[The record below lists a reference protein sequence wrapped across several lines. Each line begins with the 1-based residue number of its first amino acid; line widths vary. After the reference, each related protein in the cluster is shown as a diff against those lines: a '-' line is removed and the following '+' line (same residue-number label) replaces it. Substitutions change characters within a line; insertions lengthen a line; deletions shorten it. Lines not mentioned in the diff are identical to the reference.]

1 MSVKAIREYHGKVMI
16 FRNLG
21 DQYRGAL
28 ITPAFFSQDLA
39 LGWWNLTQEHPWLLT
54 EGLVVKPDQ
63 LIKRRGKHGLIKVN
77 VGFEEV
83 KTWILDR
90 VHKETDVEGV
100 KGPLTHFLIEPFVP
114 HKQEDEY
121 YVCIQSHR
129 YYDELFF
136 YHEGGVDVGDVDA
149 KAERMFVQT
158 TEASPDDDGITKA
171 LLTKVPSARQKLV
184 ADYIAKLY
192 RLYRELHYCYLEI
205 NPIVITKDNKIL
217 ALDLAAKL
225 DETAAFLVAPKW
237 GEVDWPAPFGRREY
251 PEEEF
256 IRKLDEKTGA
266 SLKLTVLN
274 PAGRVWLMV
283 AGGGASVVYA
293 DTVVDFG
300 FGDELANYGEY
311 SGAPTAEE
319 TFQYAK
325 TLFTLIFKNKP
336 RPDGNVFIVGGGIA
350 NFTDV
355 SATFGGLIKAIN
367 TYSEELKEHKVSFW
381 VRRAGLNFL
390 EGLRKIKTAVKELGL
405 PIKVYGP
412 ETHMTAVVPMALGLM
427 DVLEEPD
434 LDAAEYLKIG
444 GGSRMTN
451 MLAHKSAIKTSPR
464 GVEAGAMSTHKAGDP
479 NTTEKHPHIHYP
491 ARNLTKLATY
501 TADSGTTCLVYNL
514 QQAAVQRMLDF
525 DGMCGR
531 KTPSVSAVVFPF
543 GGRSNM
549 KVYWG
554 MEEIF
559 VPVYP
564 SIQSALEAH
573 PDISVMINFASFRS
587 SYDSSMEALQYPQ
600 LKTVAI
606 IAEGMPERQTRE
618 ILQTAEQRCVTIIGP
633 ATVGG
638 IKPGC
643 FRIGNTGG
651 AIENIIMSKLY
662 RPGSVAY
669 VSRSGG
675 MSNEL
680 NNIIAR
686 QTDGV
691 HEGVAVGGDRYPGT
705 RFLDHIL
712 RYQEDKDVKMIVL
725 LGEVG
730 GVDEYEVLDAIK
742 DGRITK
748 PLIAWCVGTCAAA
761 FGEEMQFGHA
771 GAQSRGSRETAKAK
785 NFALSELAPQVT
797 VPTSFDNLGMEI
809 GRVYKELCDKG
820 VIKPFHEPEVPTVPK
835 DFKTLQ
841 KLGVV
846 RPNPANIVCSISDDR
861 GDEVTYCGV
870 KLSQI
875 IETGGT
881 VGSALSL
888 LWFKRNLP
896 LECTKFL
903 EMILVICADHG
914 PAVSGAHNAIVC
926 ARAGKDVVDSLC
938 SGLLTIGP
946 RFGGALDDAAK
957 SFTKAFDKG
966 MSPKDYVDT
975 MKKNNELVMGIGH
988 RIKSKHN
995 PDKRVELLKAY
1006 ALKHWSCDNPMK
1018 SVLGFALGVEETTV
1032 KKKANLILNVDGC
1045 IAAAFVDMMRVCGAF
1060 TREDADQLVDAGC
1073 LNGLFVLARSIGL
1086 IGHIL
1091 DQKRLGQPLY
1101 RHPFSDIAYI
1111 EEKQPESRRER
1122 SETAQ
1127 PLFPQ
1132 GATSATLRVE
1142 SNRS

>member
-1 MSVKAIREYHGKVMI
+1 MSVKAIREYHGKAMI
-16 FRNLG
+16 FKNLG
-21 DQYRGAL
+21 DTYRGCL
-28 ITPAFFSQDLA
+28 IGPSFWAKDPTQGWSDLTKA
-39 LGWWNLTQEHPWLLT
+39 NPWLLT

-63 LIKRRGKHGLIKVN
+63 LIKRRGKAGLIKVN
-77 VGFEEV
+77 VKFDEV
-83 KTWILDR
+83 KAWILER
-90 VHKETDVEGV
+90 VHKEKDVEGV
-100 KGPLTHFLIEPFVP
+100 TGTLTHFLIEPFVA

-129 YYDELFF
+129 YYDEILF
-136 YHEGGVDVGDVDA
+136 YHEGGVDIGDVDS
-149 KAERMFVQT
+149 KAERMAIGTVDSSPSC
-158 TEASPDDDGITKA
+158 EAITKA
-171 LLTKVPSARQKLV
+171 LLQKVPVARQKIV
-184 ADYIAKLY
+184 GDYCQKLY
-192 RLYRELHYCYLEI
+192 QLYRDLHYCYLEI
-205 NPIVITKDNKIL
+205 NPLVVTPDNTII

-225 DETAAFLVAPKW
+225 DETAAFLVEKKW
-237 GEVDWPAPFGRREY
+237 GEVDFPTPFGRIEY
-251 PEEEF
+251 PEEEH

-300 FGDELANYGEY
+300 YGDELANYGEY
-311 SGAPTAEE
+311 SGAPTGEE

-325 TLFTLIFKNKP
+325 TLFTLMFKNKP
-336 RPDGNVFIVGGGIA
+336 RKDGNVFIVGGGIA

-367 TYSEELKEHKVSFW
+367 SYQDELKEHKVSFW

-390 EGLRKIKTAVKELGL
+390 EGLRKIKTAVKALDI

-412 ETHMTAVVPMALGLM
+412 ETHMTAVIPMALGLM
-427 DVLEEPD
+427 DVLAEPD

-444 GGSRMTN
+444 GGGGGRMTN
-451 MLAHKSAIKTSPR
+451 MLAHKNARHADSPT
-464 GVEAGAMSTHKAGDP
+464 GSGKQNGHGDGHDQNFPVSKQPTKCGDP
-479 NTTEKHPHIHYP
+479 NAVEKHPHMHYP
-491 ARNLTKLATY
+491 ERNLQTLSSY
-501 TADSGTTCLVYNL
+501 QADENTTCLVYNL
-514 QQAAVQRMLDF
+514 QQQAVQRMLDF
-525 DGMCGR
+525 DGICGR

-554 MEEIF
+554 VEEIF
-559 VPVYP
+559 IPVYP
-564 SIQSALEAH
+564 SIRGALEAH
-573 PDISVMINFASFRS
+573 PDITVMINFASFRS
-587 SYDSSMEALQYPQ
+587 SYDSSMEALQYRQ
-600 LKTVAI
+600 LKAIAI

-618 ILQTAEQRCVTIIGP
+618 ILQTAESRGISVIGP

-680 NNIIAR
+680 NNIICR
-686 QTDGV
+686 NTDGV

-712 RYQEDKDVKMIVL
+712 RYQADKDVKMIVL

-771 GAQSRGSRETAKAK
+771 GAQSRGNKETAKSK
-785 NFALSELAPQVT
+785 NAALASCAPQVS
-797 VPTSFDNLGMEI
+797 VPASFDGLGMEI
-809 GRVYKELCDKG
+809 QRVYLQLVTEG
-820 VIKPFHEPEVPTVPK
+820 VIKPFDEPEVPTVPK

-870 KLSQI
+870 KLSHI
-875 IETGGT
+875 IENGGT
-881 VGSALSL
+881 IGSALSL

-946 RFGGALDDAAK
+946 RFGGALDNAAK

-966 MSPKDYVDT
+966 MSAKEYVDT
-975 MKKNNELVMGIGH
+975 MKKNNELIMGIGH

-995 PDKRVELLKAY
+995 PDKRVELLKNY
-1006 ALKHWSCDNPMK
+1006 ALKHWSCDDPQK
-1018 SVLGFALGVEETTV
+1018 SVLGFALGVEETTI

-1045 IAAAFVDMMRVCGAF
+1045 IAAAFVDMIRNCGAF
-1060 TREDADQLVDAGC
+1060 TREDADQMIDAGC

-1091 DQKRLGQPLY
+1091 DQKRLNQPLY
-1101 RHPFSDIAYI
+1101 RHPFNDIAYI
-1111 EEKQPESRRER
+1111 EDKQPDMRGGNL
-1122 SETAQ
+1122 T
-1127 PLFPQ
+1127 PNL
-1132 GATSATLRVE
+1132 L
-1142 SNRS
+1142 